1 MTNLNIDIKLLSNRK
16 AIELSALTTLSAYDL
31 RSAQIKINWKY
42 EVIEEALVGLHEMG
56 IAYSCNLIEII
67 NNFEAIAPSQR
78 YIKH

>member
-16 AIELSALTTLSAYDL
+16 AIELNALTNLNAYDL

-42 EVIEEALVGLHEMG
+42 EVIQEALVGLHNLG
-56 IAYSCNLIEII
+56 VAHSCNLVEII

-78 YIKH
+78 

>member
-42 EVIEEALVGLHEMG
+42 EVIEEALTGLHEMNVQH
-56 IAYSCNLIEII
+56 SCNLSELVA
-67 NNFEAIAPSQR
+67 NFEAIAPSQR
-78 YIKH
+78 